1 MSKLISLGRV
11 STEEQVSNTSLKD
24 QQYKMEMYAAAKG
37 DVIVESYEDAGFTG
51 TTLWRPALWKAI
63 QRLKCLE
70 CEPRP
75 MPLINEQNDAWWLM
89 KCNCGKMKGADGLI
103 VYSMDRLSRMSKH
116 LIFLTGEVLAG
127 KGLVVVS
134 GLGECDTRT
143 PQGRLVT
150 GIFSLLAQMDR
161 EVFLDKM
168 KDSKAALKRE
178 GASLGGRPP
187 YGFNTAYG
195 KNALVVNVIEEQVIL
210 TVLTDM
216 YLGLSLK
223 QIANKLEN
231 EGVHNRSGKPFAKT
245 QLMRMCHGPN
255 LMYMSLVRETYARWH
270 RTAMIQAREIMDE
283 QKVKDAERILEVRK
297 LRYMPTKVDTAG
309 GVA

>member
-1 MSKLISLGRV
+1 MSKLIAYMRV
-11 STEEQVSNTSLKD
+11 STEEQVQNTSLKD
-24 QQYKMEMYAAAKG
+24 QLYKLEMYAAAKG
-37 DVIVESYEDAGFTG
+37 DVIVEGYEDAGFTG
-51 TTLWRPALWKAI
+51 TTIWRPALWKAI

-75 MPLINEQNDAWWLM
+75 MPLINEQNDAWWLQ
-89 KCNCGKMKGADGLI
+89 KCQCGKMKGADGLI

-116 LIFLTGEVLAG
+116 LIFLSGEVLAG

-195 KNALVVNVIEEQVIL
+195 KNALSINFAEEQVVL
-210 TVLTDM
+210 TVMTDF
-216 YLGLSLK
+216 YLGLSMM

-231 EGVHNRSGKPFAKT
+231 EGVMNRSGKPFAKT
-245 QLMRMCHGPN
+245 QIHRILHGPD
-255 LMYMSLVRETYARWH
+255 LMYMALVRDTYARWH
-270 RTAMIQAREIMDE
+270 KTAMIQAREIMDE
-283 QKVKDAERILEVRK
+283 QKVKDAERLIAIRNKRVAI
-297 LRYMPTKVDTAG
+297 DTAS